1 MTTVTALFGL
11 IVLLILGSVSLSLS
25 ALLRHERAATRLGL
39 ALLLVSLAVAVW
51 VVGIQNP
58 LPLP

>member
-11 IVLLILGSVSLSLS
+11 IVLLVLGSVTLSLS
-25 ALLRHERAATRLGL
+25 ALVRRERAAGRLGL